1 MNGKELKRVENS
13 KFLGLIYDFNI
24 KWDIYVSSIIKK
36 SKYLV
41 YVFYRLNPVL
51 MTLNQRNNF
60 EEYRRH

>member
-41 YVFYRLNPVL
+41 YVFLYRLKPVITKKQL
-51 MTLNQRNNF
+51 LQIL
-60 EEYRRH
+60 